1 MKSFNKNIGSKPIYS
16 NSIKLDLDSASDILK
31 QIDTTSI
38 NSHIAKRFSS
48 SNINLSSF
56 ETEKLKITSEVIN
69 DIKKISPDADLS
81 HPKVLKNIQN
91 QLQNKLDD
99 IIINK
104 LRNEKIAKGL
114 SKKSEFTK
122 NINFDATKKI
132 DMDKLENA
140 VSIVKLKYVNEPD
153 KFNIDNKNILKEI
166 QDEFS
171 KKTVNRYFFNRIK
184 KIKPKLFKK
193 KN

>member
-1 MKSFNKNIGSKPIYS
+1 MKSFSKNIRSKPIDS
-16 NSIKLDLDSASDILK
+16 SSITLDLDSASDILK

-48 SNINLSSF
+48 SDINPSSF
-56 ETEKLKITSEVIN
+56 ETEKLNITSEVIN

-81 HPKVLKNIQN
+81 NPKVLKNIQN
-91 QLQNKLDD
+91 QVQDKLDD
-99 IIINK
+99 IIIKK
-104 LRNEKIAKGL
+104 LRNQKIAKGL
-114 SKKSEFTK
+114 SKNSEFTK
-122 NINFDATKKI
+122 AINFDATKKI

-171 KKTVNRYFFNRIK
+171 KKTVNNSFFNRIK
-184 KIKPKLFKK
+184 K
-193 KN
+193 